1 MKWNGP
7 SQKSKPKEKVVKKI
21 LVLNC
26 FTGEQREVNRRD
38 ISIVDGMELG
48 NDRVLLDNGVRLA
61 VVGDGKYHT
70 LGNPKQR
77 WAEVAEVRVL
87 PDGEY
92 ADGELLGWTPLFL
105 ADHRPTKRRPA
116 ARKEDKPAPKQGR
129 RHPRHAAP
137 AADKDKPEAG
147 VAQADSAAFGQ
158 KAPEKLPAR
167 PKRTP
172 SR

>member
-137 AADKDKPEAG
+137 AAGRDKPEA
-147 VAQADSAAFGQ
+147 AQADPASSSQ